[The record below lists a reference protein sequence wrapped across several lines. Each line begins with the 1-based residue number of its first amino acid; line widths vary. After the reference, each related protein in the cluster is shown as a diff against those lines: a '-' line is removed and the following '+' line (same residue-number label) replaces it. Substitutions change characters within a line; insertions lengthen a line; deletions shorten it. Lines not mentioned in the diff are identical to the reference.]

1 MVGDVSFTHAKPD
14 MWDVCTAYCLA
25 IQAMLKNPE
34 AELRAQMAIAA
45 IKSYTKRDCISP
57 NIKQWMQKAEMIYK
71 RVKESGQDF
80 FGNDTYNTCT
90 N

>member
-25 IQAMLKNPE
+25 IQAMLKNSE

-45 IKSYTKRDCISP
+45 IKSY
-57 NIKQWMQKAEMIYK
+57 
-71 RVKESGQDF
+71 
-80 FGNDTYNTCT
+80 
-90 N
+90 

>member
-1 MVGDVSFTHAKPD
+1 MSNGSMMRITPLAVWARNLQLQKVEEAVVGDVSFTHAKPD

-57 NIKQWMQKAEMIYK
+57 NIKQWM
-71 RVKESGQDF
+71 
-80 FGNDTYNTCT
+80 
-90 N
+90 